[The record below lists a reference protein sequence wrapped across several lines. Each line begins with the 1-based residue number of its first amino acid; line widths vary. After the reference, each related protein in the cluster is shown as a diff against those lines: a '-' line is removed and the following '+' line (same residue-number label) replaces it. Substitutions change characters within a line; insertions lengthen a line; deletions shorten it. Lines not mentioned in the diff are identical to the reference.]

1 MEKQIGTE
9 ISAESGTVALRNLAV
24 WLFVLLEFQ
33 EACGEF
39 GNAGVEVI

>member
-1 MEKQIGTE
+1 MKKQTGME
-9 ISAESGTVALRNLAV
+9 ISAESGAVPLRNLAV

-33 EACGEF
+33 EACGVF